1 MTPHRLVMGR
11 NPRIPHEAAQRTF
24 GAQPI
29 TCDVARNGSDMVQ
42 ALKNFCDI
50 RLSAMEIR
58 LCHAAHGNMFEV
70 IAEKAVKAAPMAWKN
85 YWQNL
90 SQPFIPSGRSY
101 DDHQDSG
108 NDWGNNSKEE
118 RAS

>member
-58 LCHAAHGNMFEV
+58 LCHAAHGNLFEV
-70 IAEKAVKAAPMAWKN
+70 IAEKAALIYLRLKDRKSSPDGMEELLAK
-85 YWQNL
+85 
-90 SQPFIPSGRSY
+90 FIPTFHTFR
-101 DDHQDSG
+101 
-108 NDWGNNSKEE
+108 EIV
-118 RAS
+118 R